1 LDILWLSVGF
11 FGGEIMFGCFVN
23 LCTIEGFSLQSLGP
37 TGGLLLSMRF
47 FFENYGLKSFVSK
60 VLGLVCKHS

>member
-1 LDILWLSVGF
+1 
-11 FGGEIMFGCFVN
+11 MFGYFVN
-23 LCTIEGFSLQSLGP
+23 LCKIEGFSLQSLGP
-37 TGGLLLSMRF
+37 TGGLLLSMRV